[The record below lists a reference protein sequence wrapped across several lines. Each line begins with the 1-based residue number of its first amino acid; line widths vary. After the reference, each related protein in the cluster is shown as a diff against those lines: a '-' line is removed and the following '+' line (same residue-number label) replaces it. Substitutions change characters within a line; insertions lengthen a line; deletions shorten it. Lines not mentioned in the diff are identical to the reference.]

1 MWQTRILMGMPITIE
16 VVGATSST
24 VIDDAFA
31 TFAAVDRRFSTYRDD
46 SEIEAINHG
55 RVPPSG
61 YSAEMNE
68 VFAIAERTRVET
80 SGYFDMRRPDGTLDP
95 SGVVKGWAIRN
106 VARQIAA
113 TGARDFFV
121 DAGGDIQSAGC
132 NASGQPWSVG
142 IRSPFAEDQII
153 KVVYPRGHGVATS
166 GSYVRGRHIRN
177 PHAPADPLADIVSL
191 TVIGT
196 DVLEADRFA
205 TAAFAM
211 GRDGIYFIENAPGL
225 EGYAVDRSG
234 RATPTGGFAAYCTP

>member
-1 MWQTRILMGMPITIE
+1 MRQTRILMGMPITIE
-16 VVGATSST
+16 VVGAPTSAI
-24 VIDDAFA
+24 IDDAFA
-31 TFAAVDRRFSTYRDD
+31 TFEAVDQRFSTYRDD
-46 SEIEAINHG
+46 SEIEAINRG
-55 RVPPSG
+55 GVRPSD

-68 VFAIAERTRVET
+68 VFAIAERTRIET
-80 SGYFDMRRPDGTLDP
+80 GGYFDMRRPNGTLDP

-121 DAGGDIQSAGC
+121 DAGGDIQSSGS
-132 NASGQPWSVG
+132 NAAGQPWTIG
-142 IRSPFAEDQII
+142 IRNPFAEDQII
-153 KVVYPRGHGVATS
+153 KVVYPRGQGIATS
-166 GSYVRGRHIRN
+166 GSYVRGNHIRN

-191 TVIGT
+191 TVIGS

-211 GRDGIYFIENAPGL
+211 GRDGIYFIESSPGL

-234 RATPTGGFAAYCTP
+234 RATPTRGFAAYCTP